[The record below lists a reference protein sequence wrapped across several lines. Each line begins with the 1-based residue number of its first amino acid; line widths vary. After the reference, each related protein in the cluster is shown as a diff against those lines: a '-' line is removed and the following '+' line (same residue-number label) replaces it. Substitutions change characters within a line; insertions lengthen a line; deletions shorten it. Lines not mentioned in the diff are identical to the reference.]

1 VPIACSR
8 VLVLPGDLVIADDD
22 GAVVV
27 PIRVAP
33 LLLKETLEHEEWE
46 TFSRL
51 RLAQGGSLWTYY
63 PLSEDGRREYEQ
75 WRRDKG
81 K

>member
-1 VPIACSR
+1 M
-8 VLVLPGDLVIADDD
+8 
-22 GAVVV
+22 VV

-33 LLLKETLEHEEWE
+33 MLLKETLAHEDWE
-46 TFSRL
+46 AFSRQ

-63 PLSEDGRREYEQ
+63 PLSEEGRLEYEA
-75 WRRDKG
+75 WRRKG

>member
-1 VPIACSR
+1 MLWNGGNASCATAHS
-8 VLVLPGDLVIADDD
+8 
-22 GAVVV
+22 AVVV

-33 LLLKETLEHEEWE
+33 VLLKETLEHEEWE

-63 PLSEDGRREYEQ
+63 PLSEDGRREYEA
-75 WRRDKG
+75 WRRDHG